1 MFYPAESM
9 SVIWR
14 NWCKGS
20 TTDCGSVCIGS
31 NPVFRPINRPKQ
43 QTYLTKYMSLVR
55 FQLFKPLILKIDQ
68 MVDQYSY
75 VMGLVYASVAQLVE
89 QSADNR

>member
-1 MFYPAESM
+1 MITSH
-9 SVIWR
+9 
-14 NWCKGS
+14 
-20 TTDCGSVCIGS
+20 
-31 NPVFRPINRPKQ
+31 NRPKQ

>member
-1 MFYPAESM
+1 MITSY
-9 SVIWR
+9 
-14 NWCKGS
+14 
-20 TTDCGSVCIGS
+20 
-31 NPVFRPINRPKQ
+31 NRPKQ

-68 MVDQYSY
+68 MVDQYSF
-75 VMGLVYASVAQLVE
+75 MGLEYASVAQLVE

>member
-1 MFYPAESM
+1 MITSH
-9 SVIWR
+9 
-14 NWCKGS
+14 
-20 TTDCGSVCIGS
+20 
-31 NPVFRPINRPKQ
+31 NRPKQ

-75 VMGLVYASVAQLVE
+75 VMGLEYASVAQ
-89 QSADNR
+89 